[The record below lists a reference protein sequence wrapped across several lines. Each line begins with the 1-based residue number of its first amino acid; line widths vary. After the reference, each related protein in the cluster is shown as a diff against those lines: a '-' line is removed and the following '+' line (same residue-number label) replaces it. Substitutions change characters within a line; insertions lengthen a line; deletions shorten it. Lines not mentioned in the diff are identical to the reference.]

1 MSFATLPNELV
12 LEIAIHL
19 PVRDLS
25 FLCSTSHALA
35 DLLTPHL
42 LRLATNCDLTRSIAL
57 DRPASLRSILC
68 SPTLNINGN
77 NSVPNS
83 NTAWPLH
90 YAAQYSSPE
99 IVAILIGHG
108 VPVDE
113 PELTL
118 ATTLQCAVL
127 GRSAAIVALILDA
140 GANIDR
146 ISDRNTCTPLVLACQ
161 NIVDDVANLLIHRGA
176 QISGLALVIIASMA
190 RNALLNRMLDTGAPV
205 DTLHDSTLTDEPV
218 TPLQFLCMFYQ
229 IGVCPMVEVF
239 LRRGADVNR
248 GREGT
253 GDRFPLCCATRSGN
267 ADLARIL
274 IDFGADRDVMFGGK
288 TLAVIA
294 REIGMVDVLDVLV
307 GYER

>member
-19 PVRDLS
+19 PVRE
-25 FLCSTSHALA
+25 
-35 DLLTPHL
+35 LT
-42 LRLATNCDLTRSIAL
+42 TNCDLTRSIAL

-108 VPVDE
+108 LPVDE

-127 GRSAAIVALILDA
+127 GRSPAIVALILDA

-146 ISDRNTCTPLVLACQ
+146 ISDRNTFTPLVLACQ
-161 NIVDDVANLLIHRGA
+161 NIVDD
-176 QISGLALVIIASMA
+176 ISGLALVIIASTA

-307 GYER
+307 GYGM